1 MSNSSPSPSPLE
13 PARILVVD
21 DNPATRYSTSH
32 VLRSAKFQVLEAGT
46 GQEALD
52 LINSGVDLVVLDVNL
67 PDINGFDIC
76 RQIRADQRTQRVP
89 VIHLS
94 ATFVKDVDKVHG
106 LDAGANGYLVH
117 PVEPPVLIATVSA
130 FLRAWKAEQDREAL
144 LSSERAARAE
154 AERANQFKDEFLATL
169 SHELRTPLQ
178 AIIGWTQLLKTGA
191 LNPEDLAE
199 GIKVIER
206 NAQTQA
212 QLISDLLDV
221 ARITSGKLRLDVQ
234 PVDPIAVVEA
244 ALIAVLPAASAK
256 EIKLLKMLD
265 PSAGPISGDPS
276 RLQQVVWNLVTNAVK
291 FTPKGG
297 KVEATLRRIDSHIE
311 IVIADSGQG
320 IPETLLP
327 VIFDRFRQGDASTT
341 RVHGG
346 LGLGL
351 AIAKQLV
358 ELHGGQISVE
368 SEGLGKG
375 AKFTVKLPLSIANRL
390 RSTPED
396 PRREAIAEAPLGD
409 MVNLDGVR
417 ILIVDDDHDSRKMLA
432 RILQNCGAVTQDL
445 DSARLVS
452 GAVQEFQPHVL
463 ISDLGMPNQDG
474 FELIRTLRAAGHT
487 SQQIPAIALTG
498 FARSED
504 RRRALLAGFQAHMAK
519 PVDPRE
525 LAAAIATLVGRTG

>member
-1 MSNSSPSPSPLE
+1 MSNTVQPQPGYK
-13 PARILVVD
+13 ILVVD

-32 VLRSAKFQVLEAGT
+32 VLRSAKFQVVEAGT
-46 GQEALD
+46 GKEALD
-52 LINSGVDLVVLDVNL
+52 LVRAGVDLVVLDVNL
-67 PDINGFDIC
+67 PDMNGFDIC
-76 RQIRADQRTQRVP
+76 RTIRADEHTQRIP

-144 LSSERAARAE
+144 LISERAARAE

-178 AIIGWTQLLKTGA
+178 AIIGWTQLLKAGS
-191 LNPEDLAE
+191 LNEQDLAE

-234 PVDPIAVVEA
+234 PVDPIAVVDA
-244 ALIAVLPAASAK
+244 ALIAVLPAATAK
-256 EIKLLKMLD
+256 DIKLLKMLD
-265 PSAGPISGDPS
+265 PAAGPISGDPS

-297 KVEATLRRIDSHIE
+297 KVEATLRRVNSHIE
-311 IVIADSGQG
+311 ITIADSGQG
-320 IPETLLP
+320 ISDDLLP

-341 RVHGG
+341 RAHGG

-358 ELHGGQISVE
+358 ELHGGQIAAE
-368 SEGLGKG
+368 SHGSGQG
-375 AKFTVKLPLSIANRL
+375 AKFTVTLPLSIANRSQASPKAA
-390 RSTPED
+390 RSETASET
-396 PRREAIAEAPLGD
+396 PLGE

-417 ILIVDDDHDSRKMLA
+417 ILIVDDDNDSRNMLV
-432 RILQNCGAVTQDL
+432 RILQNCGAQTMNLDGADLVTNT
-445 DSARLVS
+445 
-452 GAVQEFQPHVL
+452 VQEFQPHVL
-463 ISDLGMPNQDG
+463 VSDLGMPTQDG
-474 FELIRTLRAAGHT
+474 FDLIRNLRGAGYT
-487 SQQIPAIALTG
+487 GQQLPAIALTG
-498 FARSED
+498 FARPED
-504 RRRALLAGFQAHMAK
+504 RRRALLAGFQAHLAK

-525 LAAAIATLVGRTG
+525 LTAAIAALIGRIN